1 MDCGPWA
8 LMRVPRWVSLPCGSV
23 VRRGCWWLPLG
34 MANVVKSIV
43 FGCAVGVVLA
53 LGACGSGGG
62 GGGAAA
68 PAAGGGGGTAV
79 PTTPPDAVY
88 VTRAQIVSLP
98 VAGQP
103 GSAFRAHHEAVDDFK
118 DRAGKVVGMNA
129 MVMEFPPAAGL
140 NLSGFKVGDIV
151 LLEWKVWW
159 SLDGWLATKVTK
171 LPPETKLIF
180 GKADPSK
187 AKGQ

>member
-1 MDCGPWA
+1 
-8 LMRVPRWVSLPCGSV
+8 
-23 VRRGCWWLPLG
+23 
-34 MANVVKSIV
+34 MANVVKSV
-43 FGCAVGVVLA
+43 VCGCVVGVVVA
-53 LGACGSGGG
+53 LGACGGGGG

-68 PAAGGGGGTAV
+68 TPAATPV
-79 PTTPPDAVY
+79 PKTPPDAVY

-140 NLSGFKVGDIV
+140 DLSGFKVGDIV
-151 LLEWKVWW
+151 LIEWKVWW

-187 AKGQ
+187 VK